1 MHYKT
6 CCFIGHRNIEIS
18 DNLELRLEQ
27 IIEDLITNIGIEIF
41 LFGSK
46 SQFNDL
52 CYEAVN
58 KLKKKYPFIKR
69 VYVRAEYEIIG
80 DDYKKYLLG
89 KYDSTYFP
97 KSAVGAGK
105 AVYIKRNFEMIDKSY
120 YCVFYHDENCQKRSG
135 TKIAFEYALKKDCK
149 HIKNVIQ

>member
-1 MHYKT
+1 MK
-6 CCFIGHRNIEIS
+6 
-18 DNLELRLEQ
+18 LRLEQ

-52 CYEAVN
+52 CYDIIT
-58 KLKKKYPFIKR
+58 KFKKKYIFIKR

-89 KYDSTYFP
+89 KYESTYYP
-97 KSAVGAGK
+97 KNTIGAGK
-105 AVYIKRNFEMIDKSY
+105 AVYIKRNFEMIDKSDYCIFY
-120 YCVFYHDENCQKRSG
+120 YDKSIQKRSG